1 MNSYSPRA
9 ENALQAAARR
19 AAVPADLTSR
29 IRQSVEGQ
37 APAGPALVI
46 SRPTFA
52 WCSALAASLLLVAG
66 LWWGRSSFTVPAPA
80 PIPPTAAAVA
90 FSDLNPAH
98 LISAG
103 PVAAEMEQLSSDL
116 NRALDYILG
125 QPHPPS

>member
-1 MNSYSPRA
+1 MKSYSPRA
-9 ENALQAAARR
+9 EKALQSAARR

-37 APAGPALVI
+37 APAGPVLVI

-66 LWWGRSSFTVPAPA
+66 LWWGRSSFTVPASAPVPLPA
-80 PIPPTAAAVA
+80 AGA

-116 NRALDYILG
+116 NRALDYILA